1 MVSRQGESDHI
12 VHEKP
17 FMSPHEVEN
26 PLLGVIKNANLHCME
41 KIQGWEVAHHVGH
54 MAKNI

>member
-1 MVSRQGESDHI
+1 MVSRQEEPDHI

-26 PLLGVIKNANLHCME
+26 PHLGVIKNANVHCME
-41 KIQGWEVAHHVGH
+41 KIQGREVAHRVGH
-54 MAKNI
+54 MATNI